1 MEDNIEKIK
10 ERIRFL
16 KTEMTM
22 RNYSDGWTIEGF
34 KKELT
39 VLEEQ
44 LKRLTEK

>member
-10 ERIRFL
+10 QRIRFL
-16 KTEMTM
+16 NVEIVMG
-22 RNYSDGWTIEGF
+22 NYSDGWTIEGF
-34 KKELT
+34 EKELT